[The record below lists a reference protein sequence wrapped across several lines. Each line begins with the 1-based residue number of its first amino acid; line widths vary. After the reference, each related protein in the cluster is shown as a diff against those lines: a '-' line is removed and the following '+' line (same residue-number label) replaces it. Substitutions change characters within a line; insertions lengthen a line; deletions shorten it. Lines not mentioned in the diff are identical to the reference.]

1 MRTRG
6 MLTMAI
12 LAIVWIGWAGLYSVR
27 AQTTLSAQVSE
38 HLWERLQA
46 AGTPPVLRIAGD
58 GIRSGNLLLHFY
70 TRRLYWPAW
79 SNDAGLLPQVDSF
92 IQALHDAEQEGLR
105 LRDYPLTR
113 LESMLAEVR
122 RQQGTDTPSHGAALA
137 DVDLLLTDVLL
148 TYGTH
153 LLYGQSHARMA
164 DTPSERGPEKGD
176 LVGVLQQGL
185 ASNRVAEAL
194 HSLLPQ
200 HADYASLRQ
209 ALARYRHIA
218 AQGGWP
224 TIPGGAPLRPGER
237 SERVETLRTRL
248 RITGD
253 LEGRPG
259 TEEKRYD
266 EAVEHAV
273 RAFQTR
279 HGLDA
284 DGAVGS
290 GTLTALNVPAA
301 VRVRQLMQNME
312 RWRWLPQDLGRRYI
326 LVDVPA
332 FTLQVVERD
341 QPVMT
346 MRAVVGKPSWPTP
359 VLSTTMTSIVLNPD
373 WRVPPSIAAQE
384 LLPIFRANPGYLA
397 QHNMKVSYGPHEVD
411 PSSIDWFK
419 VSANN
424 FPYRLRQ
431 EPGPKNP
438 LGNIKFL
445 FPNRF
450 QVYLH
455 DTPARALFTKPE
467 RAFSHGCIRL
477 EKPAELAEYVLRGSW
492 TRERIQAA
500 LGQRTSRTVPLAE
513 PLPLHLVYR
522 TAWVNDDGVVH
533 FRPDIYGYDNL
544 QEVVVYR

>member
-1 MRTRG
+1 MMRRRVV
-6 MLTMAI
+6 LTLAI
-12 LAIVWIGWAGLYSVR
+12 LAIGWIGWDGRRLAR
-27 AQTTLSAQVSE
+27 AQTVSAQMSE
-38 HLWERLQA
+38 YLWERLQT
-46 AGTPPVLRIAGD
+46 AGTPPVLRSAGD
-58 GIRSGNLLLHFY
+58 GLRSGNLLRHFY

-92 IQALHDAEQEGLR
+92 INVLHNAEQEGLR
-105 LRDYPLTR
+105 PQDYPLTR

-122 RQQGTDTPSHGAALA
+122 RQQGKDTPPRAAMLA
-137 DVDLLLTDVLL
+137 EVDLLLTDVLL
-148 TYGTH
+148 TYGAH
-153 LLYGQSHARMA
+153 LLYGRSHARMA
-164 DTPSERGPEKGD
+164 DTSFERAQEPVD
-176 LVGVLQQGL
+176 LAEVLQQGL

-194 HSLLPQ
+194 ESLLPQ
-200 HADYASLRQ
+200 HAGYARLRQ
-209 ALARYRHIA
+209 ALARYRHSA

-237 SERVETLRTRL
+237 SERVETLRVRL
-248 RITGD
+248 RLAGD
-253 LEGRPG
+253 LEERPG
-259 TEEKRYD
+259 KEEKRYD

-279 HGLDA
+279 HGLEA
-284 DGAVGS
+284 DGSVGS

-397 QHNMKVSYGPHEVD
+397 QHNMKVSYGPREVD
-411 PSSIDWFK
+411 PSSIDWFT
-419 VSANN
+419 VSAKN
-424 FPYRLRQ
+424 FPYSLRQ

-438 LGNIKFL
+438 LGAIKFL
-445 FPNRF
+445 LPNRF

-492 TRERIQAA
+492 TRDRIQAA
-500 LGQRTSRTVPLAE
+500 LGQRTSRTVPLVE
-513 PLPLHLVYR
+513 PLPIHLVYR
-522 TAWVNDDGVVH
+522 TAWASDDGVVH
-533 FRPDIYGYDNL
+533 FRPDIYGYDDK
-544 QEVVVYR
+544 R